1 MLRVEGLETYYGEF
15 KVLHG
20 VSLHVDEGELV
31 AVFGSNGH
39 GKSTLLKTICGL
51 VKPWRGTIAFADL
64 PDISRL
70 PVQQIVE
77 AGLIYVPEER
87 HLFADMTVL
96 DNLRMGAYSK
106 RARHKEDQNLKLVW
120 DLFPRL
126 KERERQ
132 RARNLSGGEA
142 QMLAMGRGLMAD
154 ARFMAIDEPS
164 LGLAPNLVE
173 QIFAAVKKVND
184 SGIGVLLV
192 EQNIIQVCDLADR
205 IYLIEEGH
213 VVMECEASSAL
224 DDTRIKTTMLGS

>member
-31 AVFGSNGH
+31 AVFGPNGH

-87 HLFADMTVL
+87 HLFSDMTVL

>member
-31 AVFGSNGH
+31 AVFGPNGH

>member
-31 AVFGSNGH
+31 AVFGPNGH

-51 VKPWRGTIAFADL
+51 VKPWRGTIAFAYL

-213 VVMECEASSAL
+213 VVMECEASCAL

>member
-1 MLRVEGLETYYGEF
+1 MLRVEGLDTYYGEF

-31 AVFGSNGH
+31 AVFGPNGH

>member
-31 AVFGSNGH
+31 AVFGPNGH

-213 VVMECEASSAL
+213 VVMECVASSAL
-224 DDTRIKTTMLGS
+224 YDRRIKTTMLGS